1 MTEAIIAKLREAL
14 PGVEIGQKPL
24 TRRCRVVVVR
34 SRPEPTGGAK
44 RAERVTVICIAPS
57 FTEARRMYLAAR
69 KALVSTGDLPSIG
82 EGDSALTVREN
93 AGEGT
98 SGFAVRTGLYRV
110 GAVFTVTGR

>member
-14 PGVEIGQKPL
+14 PGVEIGRKPL
-24 TRRCRVVVVR
+24 ARRCRAVVVR
-34 SRPEPTGGAK
+34 SRPEPTGGVR
-44 RAERVTVICIAPS
+44 RAERVTVICLAPS

-69 KALVSTGDLPSIG
+69 KALVSVGDRPSLG
-82 EGDSALTVREN
+82 EGDGALIVREN

-110 GAVFTVTGR
+110 GAVYTVTGY